1 MGTKEL
7 IKRLNDIK
15 ESRIHDEI
23 IKALEEF
30 EILRQEKKKS
40 VEANWN
46 KKRDEVYTW
55 SPKTIM
61 STSGGKNE
69 IYQRRN
75 KPV

>member
-46 KKRDEVYTW
+46 K
-55 SPKTIM
+55 
-61 STSGGKNE
+61 
-69 IYQRRN
+69 
-75 KPV
+75 